1 MTVLGELL
9 EDFNELSNMVAKMLT
24 DIATAEQVRNIVM
37 EKNFKDPLYVKQ

>member
-24 DIATAEQVRNIVM
+24 DIAIAE
-37 EKNFKDPLYVKQ
+37 